1 MGCRGHPQW
10 CGRIVLAQVAES
22 ASRVYEMRP
31 PREWVA
37 GGGPGVAW
45 HISQAT
51 RVPSIVECQSGPSF
65 VRWLA
70 STRVMRRG
78 VAVPSRVVYT
88 VLHEM
93 RMWCSLERHT
103 CPHHVECTGPWN
115 VRVSCTLI
123 SCMGCCCVVL
133 LCLSTVL
140 SGCILGM
147 KRAGGVCTCCCGLRS
162 WHILVSHSGAPLHD
176 GCRGL
181 THRTVLLWRILN
193 CGNVCCRAW
202 RTCPLPWL

>member
-1 MGCRGHPQW
+1 MLRTVSGRVHRPSATNRCHHTWVTRADSESPTIGCRSHPQW

-115 VRVSCTLI
+115 VRVLCTLI
-123 SCMGCCCVVL
+123 LCMGYCCVVL
-133 LCLSTVL
+133 LCLSIVVF
-140 SGCILGM
+140 G
-147 KRAGGVCTCCCGLRS
+147 
-162 WHILVSHSGAPLHD
+162 
-176 GCRGL
+176 
-181 THRTVLLWRILN
+181 
-193 CGNVCCRAW
+193 
-202 RTCPLPWL
+202 